1 MKVLIASAFIF
12 ASLSASAANWT
23 SKTFSKV
30 FYAPTEVELVQE
42 VEAAIPA
49 IEAGEDEELTRSM
62 KRENCDFLGGA
73 GNRISTGKLFIKK
86 IYKRDGK
93 ALSPVYRGILVV
105 KHNRC
110 FEIYK

>member
-23 SKTFSKV
+23 AKTFSKV

-62 KRENCDFLGGA
+62 KREKCDLS
-73 GNRISTGKLFIKK
+73 GNRISAQNLIIKK

-93 ALSPVYRGILVV
+93 VLNPVYRGILVV